1 MGQLLKKDKRP
12 PVKIQLRK
20 NDQVKVIAGKDKGKS
35 GRVLGV
41 DSATGRILVEKVNI
55 IKKHVRKNP
64 AKHIA
69 GGLAEQEASIAV
81 SNVMI
86 LCSNL
91 WVLAF
96 RPSRLRTYY
105 VLLACSLI
113 VASLVP
119 MSTFLNLPGAARVVV
134 SCAVVFVPVFFAGV
148 IFGTAFRDAT
158 APDIA
163 LGSNIGGAIL
173 GGLSENLSL
182 LIGFNN
188 LCVLALLFYAMS
200 ALSLRKQT

>member
-86 LCSNL
+86 LCSK
-91 WVLAF
+91 
-96 RPSRLRTYY
+96 
-105 VLLACSLI
+105 C
-113 VASLVP
+113 
-119 MSTFLNLPGAARVVV
+119 GAVRIKHHVVTTEGGVTKRQRV
-134 SCAVVFVPVFFAGV
+134 CHKCG
-148 IFGTAFRDAT
+148 
-158 APDIA
+158 
-163 LGSNIGGAIL
+163 
-173 GGLSENLSL
+173 
-182 LIGFNN
+182 
-188 LCVLALLFYAMS
+188 S
-200 ALSLRKQT
+200 ALDKK